1 MSGLT
6 VAHRAALA
14 VLLERCPDI
23 MLRTVSSAVA
33 PLPGGRAAELRMM
46 LVEETRDRK
55 RRSLVL
61 APVAPMFRP
70 RRDGVR
76 AMTFPA
82 HVLPRLWKAASMR
95 EPHLLVRLDGDGD
108 DEAEVAAVAD
118 RICLAASALV
128 RDKPDLIW
136 PAAGDA
142 AAREQGL
149 IDLAAC
155 LDLAHLT
162 RRGLPSLQVWLKRPD
177 GDQVA
182 ELRLLLKDC
191 AAVHVDGA
199 QRVLEMLFAHLD
211 DAVLILRIV
220 VQTSLAAE
228 REGFLSESELAD
240 FIDRLIAG
248 VDDRAR
254 RIAAFKPGIEPG
266 QVDPVIADLT
276 WCSNV
281 LGELDVTLT
290 LNPQSVWGKSVRDE
304 RVAIARQLST
314 LLRAADKA
322 VDQALPLERV
332 QISGRMTRK
341 VPSLSAPVEG
351 ERVTAALSLLR
362 LVGSVRGPASTFG
375 CEADRKTLV
384 ETLTVR
390 LTNHADETLRM
401 INDGDAGEETHA
413 LKLIELAACCLDLID
428 AVDAARTVRRR
439 AAVAG
444 GPLRGDEA
452 SSQAA

>member
-1 MSGLT
+1 MAGLT

-14 VLLERCPDI
+14 ALLERCPDA

-33 PLPGGRAAELRMM
+33 ALPGGKAAELRMM
-46 LVEETRDRK
+46 LADEVRDRK
-55 RRSLVL
+55 RRRLVL

-70 RRDGVR
+70 RTDGVA

-82 HVLPRLWKAASMR
+82 HVLPRLWKAASGR
-95 EPHLLVRLDGDGD
+95 EPQLLNRLERD

-136 PAAGDA
+136 PEGDDA

-155 LDLAHLT
+155 LDLAHLA

-177 GDQVA
+177 GDQIA
-182 ELRLLLKDC
+182 ELRILLKDC

-199 QRVLEMLFAHLD
+199 QRVLEMLFAHLE

-220 VQTSLAAE
+220 IQTSLAAG
-228 REGFLSESELAD
+228 REGFLSESELAG

-248 VDDRAR
+248 VDARAR
-254 RIAAFKPGIEPG
+254 RIAAFKPGLEP
-266 QVDPVIADLT
+266 VRVEPVIADLT
-276 WCSNV
+276 WCANV

-290 LNPQSVWGKSVRDE
+290 LNPQSVWGKSVRDG
-304 RVAIARQLST
+304 RVAIARQLSS

-332 QISGRMTRK
+332 KIAGRMTRK
-341 VPSLSAPVEG
+341 VPNLSAPVSG
-351 ERVTAALSLLR
+351 EAVTAALSLLK
-362 LVGSVRGPASTFG
+362 LVGSIRGPASTFG

-384 ETLTVR
+384 EDLTAR
-390 LTNHADETLRM
+390 LADHADETLRM
-401 INDGDAGEETHA
+401 VHDGDAEDETHA
-413 LKLIELAACCLDLID
+413 LKLIELAARCLDLID
-428 AVDAARTVRRR
+428 AVDVARTVRRR
-439 AAVAG
+439 AAVASTPSRQG
-444 GPLRGDEA
+444 GA
-452 SSQAA
+452 SSRAA

>member
-1 MSGLT
+1 MAGLT
-6 VAHRAALA
+6 AAHRAALA
-14 VLLERCPDI
+14 ALLERCPDD
-23 MLRTVSSAVA
+23 MLRTVAAAVA
-33 PLPGGRAAELRMM
+33 PLPGGRAAELRDM
-46 LVEETRDRK
+46 LAYETQDRK
-55 RRSLVL
+55 RRRLVM

-70 RRDGVR
+70 RSDGVS

-82 HVLPRLWKAASMR
+82 HVLPRLWKVASVR
-95 EPHLLVRLDGDGD
+95 EPDLLSRLEGD

-128 RDKPDLIW
+128 RDQPDLIW
-136 PAAGDA
+136 PPEGDG

-149 IDLAAC
+149 TDLAAC
-155 LDLAHLT
+155 LDLSHLA

-177 GDQVA
+177 GDQIA
-182 ELRLLLKDC
+182 ELRLMLKDC
-191 AAVHVDGA
+191 AGVHADGA
-199 QRVLEMLFAHLD
+199 QRVLEMLFAHLE

-248 VDDRAR
+248 VDARAQ
-254 RIAAFKPGIEPG
+254 RIAAFQPGVEPG
-266 QVDPVIADLT
+266 LVAPVIADLT
-276 WCSNV
+276 WCANV

-290 LNPQSVWGKSVRDE
+290 LNPQSVWGRSVRE
-304 RVAIARQLST
+304 ARGTIARQLAA

-332 QISGRMTRK
+332 QIAGRMTRK
-341 VPSLSAPVEG
+341 VPRLAAPVKGEG
-351 ERVTAALSLLR
+351 VRAALNLLK

-384 ETLTVR
+384 EALTAR
-390 LTNHADETLRM
+390 LTDYADETLRM
-401 INDGDAGEETHA
+401 INDGDADDEAHA
-413 LKLIELAACCLDLID
+413 LNLVEIAARCLVLID
-428 AVDAARTVRRR
+428 AVEAARTVRRR
-439 AAVAG
+439 AAVAS
-444 GPLRGDEA
+444 GPIRDSGA
-452 SSQAA
+452 SSRAA